1 MREDDSRKYLIH
13 KSEIDKD
20 IEAFA
25 RKYSM
30 PETQELYRQLLTS
43 IVKLNLDKADE
54 FDLRLINIA
63 LKELR
68 HSFKILSKYRKVPK
82 VTIWGSARTAPNSSE
97 YKMAMEFARLIV
109 EKGYMIVTGGGGG
122 VMEAGNRAAGDKS
135 FGVNI
140 NLPRIQP
147 SNPYLTK
154 GEKLI
159 EFRYFFTRK
168 LIFVKESNATVL
180 FPGGLGTMDE
190 AFEILT
196 LFQTGKTTPRPIIL
210 INVPK
215 SRYWKHWL
223 DFVKKE
229 MLKNGYIAKHDLSL
243 FRIVNSAEE
252 AVDEIVNYYKNYHS
266 IRFVG
271 HLTVLRMN
279 KPLSE
284 SALTQLNR
292 EFADI
297 LVNGK
302 ICCSG
307 PTREE
312 TADKDHTDLPRLIF
326 PFNRTNYGRLNE
338 LIRKINE
345 Y

>member
-1 MREDDSRKYLIH
+1 MREDDNRKYLTR
-13 KSEIDKD
+13 KADIDKE

-25 RKYSM
+25 RKYST
-30 PETQELYRQLLTS
+30 PETAELYRQLITT

-68 HSFKILSKYRKVPK
+68 HSFKILSKYRDIPK
-82 VTIWGSARTAPNSSE
+82 VTIWGSARTAPNSPE

-109 EKGYMIVTGGGGG
+109 EKGYMIITGGGGG

-140 NLPRIQP
+140 NLPRMQP
-147 SNPYLTK
+147 ANPYITK

-168 LIFVKESNATVL
+168 LIFVKESTATVL

-210 INVPK
+210 INVPR

-229 MLKNGYIAKHDLSL
+229 MLKNGFISKYDLSL
-243 FRIVNSAEE
+243 FRMVNSAQE
-252 AVDEIVNYYKNYHS
+252 AVNEILNYYKNYHS

-271 HLTVLRMN
+271 HLTVLRLN

-284 SALTQLNR
+284 SAIAELNK

-302 ICCSG
+302 ICSAG
-307 PTREE
+307 PTKEE
-312 TADKDHTDLPRLIF
+312 LLDKDFPDLPRLIF
-326 PFNRTNYGRLNE
+326 PFNRNNYGRLNE

-345 Y
+345 F